1 MCCIYLR
8 LGPQIYK
15 SCRLLAVARQSV
27 FVGDLGTL
35 SVTKLSK
42 LSYSYVNFE
51 VLALSLIDYN
61 HSPYPPEKAYK
72 AAGLSSQDAFLV
84 ACLPLQPVQRR
95 LLGSGDLYSELV

>member
-1 MCCIYLR
+1 MLYLFATGASNIR
-8 LGPQIYK
+8 LF
-15 SCRLLAVARQSV
+15 AVARQSV

-61 HSPYPPEKAYK
+61 HSSYPPEKAYNK

-84 ACLPLQPVQRR
+84 ACLSLQPVQRR